1 MLSSSGRGASKRG
14 TQQAAQMTSGS
25 DYGTS
30 SAVGLGLDLDFLGKR
45 DLATDSL
52 GGGGTMMMMPGGDKP
67 NNPD

>member
-1 MLSSSGRGASKRG
+1 
-14 TQQAAQMTSGS
+14 MTSGS

-52 GGGGTMMMMPGGDKP
+52 GGGGTMMMMPGGDKAN